1 MQNLTVQ
8 QRLLIAFGLV
18 VVTLLVPIGV
28 AYTGIEAIEQRLGQL
43 EADPGALA
51 QSGAVSGS
59 QSLPADLSLR
69 ETARR
74 VKLLVMMSTIMAL
87 VLAVLL
93 ALITSRALSAAFK
106 STAADPPSTQ
116 GG

>member
-1 MQNLTVQ
+1 MQSLTVQ

-18 VVTLLVPIGV
+18 VIILLVPIGV
-28 AYTGIEAIEQRLGQL
+28 AYTGIETIEQRLGQF

-51 QSGAVSGS
+51 QSGSGS
-59 QSLPADLSLR
+59 HYLPADLSLQ
-69 ETARR
+69 ETAQRF
-74 VKLLVMMSTIMAL
+74 KLLVLMSSIMAL

-106 STAADPPSTQ
+106 PTTADPPSTQ